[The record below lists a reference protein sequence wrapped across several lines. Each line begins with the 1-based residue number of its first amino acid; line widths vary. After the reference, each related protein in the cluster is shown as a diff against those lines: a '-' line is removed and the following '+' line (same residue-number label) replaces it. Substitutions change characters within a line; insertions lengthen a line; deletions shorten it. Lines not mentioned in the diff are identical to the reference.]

1 MEGDTPK
8 AVPFFIDMANLTE
21 KLKSL
26 VQTEAEAFGLFL
38 VDYTGTPAGFYRFY
52 VDSEQPVTMNLLAEF
67 TRSVSKKIDDGEFGE
82 RKFTFEI
89 STPGADRPLSDLR
102 QFAKH
107 VGRTLEIETQTGEAF
122 EAVFTALEGEML
134 NLQKTIKEKGKK
146 PVLEDLSLNHS
157 QIKKAIIKITFN

>member
-1 MEGDTPK
+1 MEGDKPK

-26 VQTEAEAFGLFL
+26 VQTEAEAHGLFL

-52 VDSEQPVTMNLLAEF
+52 VDSEQPVTMNLLADF
-67 TRSVSKKIDDGEFGE
+67 TRTVSKKIDEGEFGE

-102 QFAKH
+102 QFSKH
-107 VGRTLEIETQTGEAF
+107 IGRTLEIETQEGESF
-122 EAVFTALEGEML
+122 EASFTGLEGHS
-134 NLQKTIKEKGKK
+134 LQLQRTIKEKGKK
-146 PVLEDLSLNHS
+146 PVEEALSLDYF
-157 QIKKAIIKITFN
+157 QIKKATIKITFN

>member
-1 MEGDTPK
+1 MEGDKPK
-8 AVPFFIDMANLTE
+8 AVPFFIDMANLTD

-26 VQTEAEAFGLFL
+26 VQTEADAFGLFL

-52 VDSEQPVTMNLLAEF
+52 VDSEQPVTMNMLAEF
-67 TRSVSKKIDDGEFGE
+67 TRTVSKKIDEGEFGE

-107 VGRTLEIETQTGEAF
+107 IGRTLEIETQAGETF
-122 EAVFTALEGEML
+122 EAAFTALEG
-134 NLQKTIKEKGKK
+134 NTFYLQKSVKEKGKK
-146 PVLEDLSLNHS
+146 AVLEEMTLLFSD
-157 QIKKAIIKITFN
+157 IKKATIKITFN